1 MIHLTQFHQLDLN
14 TLFLLKW
21 ATMERLALCM
31 LHAVWFT
38 VYERDISPWHCV
50 LQSKVS
56 FVNFFSPFRIMIKAK
71 KGKEEG
77 Q

>member
-56 FVNFFSPFRIMIKAK
+56 FVNFFFLLFGS
-71 KGKEEG
+71 
-77 Q
+77 